1 MFSEECSNQATLLRS
16 GKRRQK
22 KWKLSLS
29 PSPPLCRHSHWLKL
43 QLSTVAGR
51 WHHSPYGV
59 SQAGRACPP
68 RKGCDTSRQLIGRDR
83 GEKEE
88 HQSSAG
94 TDAPLLSVNAGEGCS
109 HCQRCVSA
117 RSKHLQRPQCQQGW
131 GKQQRNGHRTTSCL
145 SVLTHQI
152 PTFFTQ
158 QPPRP

>member
-1 MFSEECSNQATLLRS
+1 MLKPSHTSEVRKEETKEVEAISVAISSTLS
-16 GKRRQK
+16 AF
-22 KWKLSLS
+22 
-29 PSPPLCRHSHWLKL
+29 PLA
-43 QLSTVAGR
+43 QVAASTVAGR

-131 GKQQRNGHRTTSCL
+131 GKQQRDGHRATSCL